1 MLGNPALSQD
11 ICFNKKSMTHQNFQK
26 KIKDSELNSFL
37 LSELNI
43 VKTEIIFIEID
54 IDPDYD
60 VTDYEKG
67 IGKNYYFKNKWNFKH
82 EYNSIIEA
90 EIIASY
96 PILLETIHDIKS
108 QHNITINCS
117 NSEIY
122 SEVLRKAYLV
132 DKDCFNG
139 KPLENWDDFK
149 VNTININEINNI
161 KKEITYDGGFFGE
174 LPYIKFADFEV
185 VSKIRVKGFK
195 KNFEFYNQLI
205 AESKILLTE
214 DKYKLSYFLLYSAI
228 ENYINNKLNSEN
240 LEERLEDKLKRLC
253 KINLGDLNKNK
264 IYSSI
269 VTNFKKYTAIRNT
282 IAHGKEEIEITKT
295 HLFEFSN
302 FVLLIIYIN
311 KTKINNFED
320 ILKKYTTTNIRF
332 AEFEF

>member
-1 MLGNPALSQD
+1 
-11 ICFNKKSMTHQNFQK
+11 MTHQNFLK
-26 KIKDSELNSFL
+26 KINDSELNSFL

-43 VKTEIIFIEID
+43 VKTEIVFIEID
-54 IDPDYD
+54 IDPNYD
-60 VTDYEKG
+60 ITEYEKG
-67 IGKNYYFKNKWNFKH
+67 IGKTYYFKNKWNFKH
-82 EYNSIIEA
+82 EYDSIIEA

-96 PILLETIHDIKS
+96 PILLETIHKIKS
-108 QHNITINCS
+108 EHNIIISYSHN
-117 NSEIY
+117 EIY
-122 SEVLRKAYLV
+122 SEVLGKAYLA

-139 KPLENWDDFK
+139 KALESWDDFK
-149 VNTININEINNI
+149 INTINITEINNI
-161 KKEITYDGGFFGE
+161 TGDITYDGGFFGE
-174 LPYIKFADFEV
+174 LPYIKSADFEV

-228 ENYINNKLNSEN
+228 ENYINNTLNSEN

-253 KINLGDLNKNK
+253 KINLGNLNKNK

-269 VTNFKKYTAIRNT
+269 VTNFKNYTAIRNT

-295 HLFEFSN
+295 NLFEFSN

-332 AEFEF
+332 TEFEF